1 MTFNELYKQITE
13 NRQNSIQGYKN
24 CIPFQ
29 HLSRLKPILP
39 GIIKGEYYLITGNSG
54 SAKSKLA
61 RTLFINDPYVYVKS
75 HPELDIKL
83 DILYWP
89 LEEGEDKIYS
99 TELSRMI
106 KNKYNIVSS
115 YRQLRS
121 IGEQIQD
128 NVYELLPSLE
138 NEFNEWKEHIHVF
151 GGRESNPFGI
161 YKAARDFCYKHGRFY
176 NHKGESFTD
185 EMMDDMLNSKGDWFK
200 DIAGFRFNHP
210 RHYVIIMVDHIS
222 LIKTEGALNLTQ
234 SIYKLSTEYL
244 LALKNLFG
252 CIPVIVQQQNS
263 KKEEQK
269 YTSSGSSIEEKLE
282 PSLDALADC
291 TTTQREATVAFG
303 IFAPNRYD
311 ITEHNG
317 YDITILK
324 DHYRSLSLLK
334 QRDDRANVKLP
345 LFFQG
350 ESDYFNEMPR
360 LDEKDKLNK
369 VYEYAKTLKR

>member
-1 MTFNELYKQITE
+1 M
-13 NRQNSIQGYKN
+13 
-24 CIPFQ
+24 
-29 HLSRLKPILP
+29 
-39 GIIKGEYYLITGNSG
+39 
-54 SAKSKLA
+54 
-61 RTLFINDPYVYVKS
+61 
-75 HPELDIKL
+75 
-83 DILYWP
+83 
-89 LEEGEDKIYS
+89 
-99 TELSRMI
+99 
-106 KNKYNIVSS
+106 NKYNFPTSVPHPDRMKIYAELTRNRKNQRIKS
-115 YRQLRS
+115 LW
-121 IGEQIQD
+121 D
-128 NVYELLPSLE
+128 NKFV
-138 NEFNEWKEHIHVF
+138 
-151 GGRESNPFGI
+151 
-161 YKAARDFCYKHGRFY
+161 
-176 NHKGESFTD
+176 
-185 EMMDDMLNSKGDWFK
+185 
-200 DIAGFRFNHP
+200 
-210 RHYVIIMVDHIS
+210 
-222 LIKTEGALNLTQ
+222 IKTEGALNLTQ
-234 SIYKLSTEYL
+234 SIYKLSTDYL
-244 LALKNLFG
+244 LTLKNLFG

-360 LDEKDKLNK
+360 IDEKDKLNK